1 MSRKII
7 DIDKL
12 PSDTQSDIIDTLIDI
27 VPELSGMSYEEVR
40 QNLIGLAESPPTILT
55 TVNPAKMKAQFGSN
69 RATSKTAIEKL
80 KNLLL
85 RGVTLDPILI
95 SHGKFLDGG
104 HRVMAYFEAGFDTM
118 PAVDIGH
125 LIKMDWEKW
134 LAGDKVAFKLN

>member
-12 PSDTQSDIIDTLIDI
+12 PADTQSDIIDSLADV
-27 VPELSGMSYEEVR
+27 VPELSGMSHEEVR
-40 QNLIGLAESPPTILT
+40 QNLIGLAEPPPVILT
-55 TVNPAKMKAQFGSN
+55 TVNPVKMKAQFGSN
-69 RATSKTAIEKL
+69 RATSKAAIEKL

-85 RGVTLDPILI
+85 RGINLDPILI

-125 LIKMDWEKW
+125 LIKMDWGKW
-134 LAGDKVAFKLN
+134 LAGEKVVFKLN